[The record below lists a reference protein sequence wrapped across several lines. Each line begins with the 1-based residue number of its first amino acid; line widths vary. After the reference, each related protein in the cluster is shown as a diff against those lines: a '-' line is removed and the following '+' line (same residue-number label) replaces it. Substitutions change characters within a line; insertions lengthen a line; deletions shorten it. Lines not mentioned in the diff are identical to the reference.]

1 MFEEEVEQFK
11 KVTKEMEE
19 GKVKTYL
26 LKLYLQKSIKIKEK
40 ICLIRASNFFKMLFL
55 FIF

>member
-19 GKVKTYL
+19 GKVKTYI

-40 ICLIRASNFFKMLFL
+40 IFS
-55 FIF
+55 